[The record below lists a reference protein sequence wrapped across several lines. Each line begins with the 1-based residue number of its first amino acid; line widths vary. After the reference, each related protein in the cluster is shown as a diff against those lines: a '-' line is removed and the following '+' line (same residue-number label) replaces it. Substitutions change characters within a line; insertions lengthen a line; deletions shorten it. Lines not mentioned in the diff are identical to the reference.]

1 MIKSATFDIYKL
13 YCTAFEIF
21 NENFS
26 IYSQHYWLMEMGV
39 PDGLHISMHVFIM
52 KHFILPV
59 VRAIKPFCDN
69 IWYLKMQTPRR
80 LPKSIFVYLIELM
93 YSKYLHICNPYFLMI
108 ASNAHNKYQI

>member
-1 MIKSATFDIYKL
+1 MIKSASFDIYKL

-52 KHFILPV
+52 KHFILAV
-59 VRAIKPFCDN
+59 IRAIKPFCDN
-69 IWYLKMQTPRR
+69 IWYLKMQTP
-80 LPKSIFVYLIELM
+80 
-93 YSKYLHICNPYFLMI
+93 
-108 ASNAHNKYQI
+108 